1 MKDYINIIIA
11 VIVDM
16 RLNQRGGIFGLS
28 RSKLHEAIVNNND
41 DAVREIIR
49 TMSEDERRK
58 QVNAV
63 TAGGKT
69 ALSLLV
75 KTQNESTGIF
85 GTKPKICSNNFLNRS
100 IYSMLIP
107 YANDA
112 TKASFAAAIADCPIA
127 EHDQQFLKSRQLGS
141 SRSRRRRN
149 NKKVTR
155 KLRR

>member
-1 MKDYINIIIA
+1 
-11 VIVDM
+11 M
-16 RLNQRGGIFGLS
+16 RRTQRGGIFGLS
-28 RSKLHEAIVNNND
+28 RSNLHEAIVNNND

-49 TMSEDERRK
+49 TMSEDEKRK

-75 KTQNESTGIF
+75 KTQNESKGLF
-85 GTKPKICSNNFLNRS
+85 GTKPKICTNEINQA

-107 YANDA
+107 YANEA
-112 TKASFAAAIADCPIA
+112 TKASLAAAIVDCPIT
-127 EHDQQFLKSRQLGS
+127 EYDTLFLERQRKQLGS
-141 SRSRRRRN
+141 SRSRKRRT